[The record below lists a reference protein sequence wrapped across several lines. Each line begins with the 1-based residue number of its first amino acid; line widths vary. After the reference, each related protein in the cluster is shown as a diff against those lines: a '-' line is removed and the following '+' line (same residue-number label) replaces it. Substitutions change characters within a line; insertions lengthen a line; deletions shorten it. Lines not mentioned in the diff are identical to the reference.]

1 MKYWKDE
8 IEPVTAFVKLFEAAF
23 RDESLAREIKKVNQL
38 VWFDYT
44 QSGPNCSFYIDSRN
58 GNMKVKAGKP
68 DERPDLVLSLSADDG
83 HLAWSNRLR
92 ILSAMLRNR
101 LRVKGPTRA
110 IKKLSPVLTKIS
122 KIYARVLMEL
132 GWEDK
137 IIK

>member
-8 IEPVTAFVKLFEAAF
+8 NEPVTAFVKLFEAAF
-23 RDESLAREIKKVNQL
+23 RDESLAREIGKVNQL

-58 GNMKVKAGKP
+58 GNTEVKAGKP
-68 DERPDLVLSLSADDG
+68 VETPDLILSLSADDG
-83 HLAWSNRLR
+83 HLAWSNKLR

-101 LRVKGPTRA
+101 LRVKGPTKA
-110 IKKLSPVLTKIS
+110 IRKLSPALTKIS
-122 KIYARVLMEL
+122 KIYAGVLTEL
-132 GWEDK
+132 GWEDR